1 MAQVAPSLSSSMGVT
16 LAASGKGGDR
26 FGTDQLSRFL
36 GLGRGLGRR
45 GGGGFYQPF
54 PLEIFRL
61 FKIFFFF

>member
-36 GLGRGLGRR
+36 GLGKDW
-45 GGGGFYQPF
+45 GGGGGGGEGFYQPF
-54 PLEIFRL
+54 PL
-61 FKIFFFF
+61 